1 MNNVKRDLVKEYL
14 EADLKFLNEMIRLNA
29 NQIKQIVHADMILL
43 PFIIIVVLFCG
54 VLAINC
60 FTEGRVVLG
69 YIELLLVLTNVVNGV
84 WTTKRLVRNI
94 RWYKQYKQKYGC
106 ILESTDI

>member
-1 MNNVKRDLVKEYL
+1 MNDVKRDWVKEYL

-43 PFIIIVVLFCG
+43 PFIIFVMLFCG
-54 VLAINC
+54 VLSINC
-60 FTEGRVVLG
+60 FMEGRVAIGCL
-69 YIELLLVLTNVVNGV
+69 ELFLVLTNIVNGV
-84 WTTKRLVRNI
+84 WTTKRLVRNVK
-94 RWYKQYKQKYGC
+94 WYKQYKQKYGC